1 MRNSDFVFAA
11 AAALLLS
18 SCGGSPEPVALR
30 LVDLFEAATVEGT
43 VAIDP
48 VEPTEW
54 RFDGEGTIP
63 LPDPPEEEDEEAGN
77 EDGESTQDEQE
88 DRQATFGWAA
98 LNDIDGFE
106 VVDGRLVG
114 TSGEL
119 PVLHVMRP
127 DALVVDEDDL
137 LQAVEITMQV
147 SAGTRVAVT
156 FSGARQLNEERILRT
171 IRNAPEPP
179 LSTELE
185 PGDEVHT
192 YRLENP
198 GRSFSVGGL
207 RNILVQPTDAADA
220 EFAIESVR
228 LITRKEHLRSIAAGP
243 GWQGLDEIYRETI
256 VSRAPE
262 RVELDLALPSRPWLD
277 LAIGTVED
285 HPVTFSVAI
294 DTGSGDTELWR
305 RTVTLPRRW
314 ETQRIDLAE
323 YADQQVTLALALDGD
338 DDGLT
343 GFWGAP
349 VVRNSGARVP
359 RAVDANTD
367 ARLALADGGSSTPQ
381 GVIVFLGDTLRRDHL
396 DAWGHNRK
404 TAPTLTELAAEGVR
418 FADAISMATWTK
430 VAVPSLLSSV
440 YPASHG
446 IVGTA
451 DRLSSSATTM
461 AEAFRGAGYATF
473 ATSSVS
479 FTGKMTNVHQGVEV
493 MHERASIDNGNLG
506 HSSAKT
512 SRTYVDRFL
521 TWLDDHHDVP
531 FFAFIHVFD
540 PHDPFEPY
548 PPYDL
553 MWASPTGKEEH
564 EARLEQ
570 VADSL
575 DDDRR
580 IRDGNRFG
588 PERFP
593 NSEELEAAGVDPDVY
608 AAHQLDWY
616 DGSIR
621 GMDAEIARLMEGLEQ
636 RGVAGDTLLAFVS
649 DHGEEFLDHGW
660 GWHGNT
666 VYGEA
671 INVPL
676 MLHWPGVLPAGMV
689 VDATVESLSL
699 MPTLLELAGVA
710 TPEGAQ
716 GQSLLPLV
724 VSPDDPTS
732 LGWVDRP
739 AFSERK
745 RMASLRERAD
755 YDVDQYSVVVDGW
768 KLVRNVDPPEGMA
781 EFELY
786 NHREDPLNHN
796 EVSAGHPDIV
806 ERLQEELAG
815 RLRYAEAR
823 TLPTDEDAA
832 EGLSPEELQR
842 LRSLG
847 YIR

>member
-1 MRNSDFVFAA
+1 MRHLVCSLVVTATIV
-11 AAALLLS
+11 LS
-18 SCGGSPEPVALR
+18 SCGGSPEPVSIR
-30 LVDLFEAATVEGT
+30 LVDMFEAATVEGS

-48 VEPTEW
+48 VDPTEW
-54 RFDGEGTIP
+54 RFDGDGTIA
-63 LPDPPEEEDEEAGN
+63 LPDPAEDNEDAEDDEEEP
-77 EDGESTQDEQE
+77 E
-88 DRQATFGWAA
+88 DRSATFGWAA
-98 LNDIDGFE
+98 LNDIEGFD

-114 TSGEL
+114 TTGEL
-119 PVLHVMRP
+119 PLLHAVRP
-127 DALVVDEDDL
+127 DDL
-137 LQAVEITMQV
+137 LDENDLLHAVEITMQV
-147 SAGTRVAVT
+147 SAGTAVGVT
-156 FSGARQLNEERILRT
+156 FNGGRRLNEERVLRS

-179 LSTELE
+179 LHAELE
-185 PGDEVHT
+185 PGDEFHE

-207 RNILVQPTDAADA
+207 RNILLQPTDAADA
-220 EFAIESVR
+220 TFAIESVR
-228 LITRKEHLRSIAAGP
+228 LIMRKEHLRSIASGP

-262 RVELDLALPSRPWLD
+262 RVALDLTLPTNPWLE
-277 LAIGTVED
+277 LAVGTVED
-285 HPVTFSVAI
+285 HPVTFNVAI
-294 DTGSGDTELWR
+294 DAGAGDTPLWR

-314 ETQRIDLAE
+314 ETQRIELAE
-323 YADQQVTLALALDGD
+323 YAGQQVTLALSLEGD
-338 DDGLT
+338 EDGLV
-343 GFWGAP
+343 GFWGTP
-349 VVRNSGARVP
+349 VVRSSGARVP
-359 RAVDANTD
+359 PVDD
-367 ARLALADGGSSTPQ
+367 ARSEARAALADGGSTTPQ
-381 GVIVFLGDTLRRDHL
+381 GVIVFLGDTLRSDHL
-396 DAWGHNRK
+396 DAWGHGRK
-404 TAPTLTELAAEGVR
+404 TAPTLTALAAEGVR
-418 FADAISMATWTK
+418 FADAISPATWTK

-446 IVGTA
+446 IVGMA

-479 FTGKMTNVHQGVEV
+479 FTGKLSNVHQGVEV
-493 MHERASIDNGNLG
+493 LHERASINNGSLG

-512 SRTYVDRFL
+512 ARTYVDRFL

-570 VADSL
+570 VGESL
-575 DDDRR
+575 GDDRR
-580 IRDGNRFG
+580 VGDGNRFG

-593 NSEELEAAGVDPDVY
+593 NREELEAAGVDPDVY

-676 MLHWPGVLPAGMV
+676 MLRWPGVLPAGVV

-699 MPTLLELAGVA
+699 MTTLLELSGIPV
-710 TPEGAQ
+710 PETAQ
-716 GQSLLPLV
+716 GQSLLPMV
-724 VSPDDPTS
+724 VSPNDPTA
-732 LGWVDRP
+732 LGWVERP

-745 RMASLRERAD
+745 RIASRRERAD
-755 YDVDQYSVVVDGW
+755 YDVDQYSVVLDGW
-768 KLVRNVDPPEGMA
+768 KLVRNVDPPEGMP

-786 NHREDPLNHN
+786 DHADDPLDHN
-796 EVSAGHPDIV
+796 DVTADHPDVV
-806 ERLQEELAG
+806 ERLTAELVG
-815 RLRYAEAR
+815 RLRYVEAR
-823 TLPTDEDAA
+823 KLPTDENVS
-832 EGLSPEELQR
+832 EGLSPAELRR

>member
-1 MRNSDFVFAA
+1 MRHRAGSLVVTAA
-11 AAALLLS
+11 VVLS
-18 SCGGSPEPVALR
+18 SCDASPEPVALR
-30 LVDLFEAATVEGT
+30 LVDLFESATVVGT

-48 VEPTEW
+48 VDPTEW
-54 RFDGEGTIP
+54 RFDGEGTIA
-63 LPDPPEEEDEEAGN
+63 LPDPPEDEDDDEDEGEDEEPAQP
-77 EDGESTQDEQE
+77 DL
-88 DRQATFGWAA
+88 APTFGWAA
-98 LNDIDGFE
+98 LSDIEGFE
-106 VVDGRLVG
+106 VVDDRLVG
-114 TSGEL
+114 TTGEL
-119 PVLHVMRP
+119 AVLHVVRP
-127 DALVVDEDDL
+127 EGLLDDNDL
-137 LQAVEITMQV
+137 LHAVEITMQV
-147 SAGTRVAVT
+147 SAGTEVGIT
-156 FSGARQLNEERILRT
+156 FNGGRQLNEERVLRN

-179 LSTELE
+179 LTAELE
-185 PGDEVHT
+185 PGDELHT

-198 GRSFSVGGL
+198 GRSFTVGGL
-207 RNILVQPTDAADA
+207 RNMLVEPTDAVDA
-220 EFAIESVR
+220 TFAIESVR
-228 LITRKEHLRSIAAGP
+228 LIMRKEHLRSIASGP
-243 GWQGLDEIYRETI
+243 GWQGLGEIYRETI

-262 RVELDLALPSRPWLD
+262 RVTLDLTLPVQPWLE
-277 LAIGTVED
+277 LAVGTVED
-285 HPVTFSVAI
+285 HPVTFNVAI
-294 DTGSGDTELWR
+294 NTGAGDTTLWR

-314 ETQRIDLAE
+314 ETQRIDLAD
-323 YADQQVTLALALDGD
+323 YAGQQVTVALSLEGD
-338 DDGLT
+338 EDGLV
-343 GFWGAP
+343 GFWGTP

-359 RAVDANTD
+359 PADDATSD
-367 ARLALADGGSSTPQ
+367 ARAELADQGTTTPQ

-396 DAWGHNRK
+396 DAWGHGRK
-404 TAPTLTELAAEGVR
+404 TAPTLTALAAEGVR
-418 FADAISMATWTK
+418 FADAISPATWTK

-446 IVGTA
+446 IVGMA

-479 FTGKMTNVHQGVEV
+479 FTGKLSNLHQGIEV
-493 MHERASIDNGNLG
+493 LHERASIDNDDLG
-506 HSSAKT
+506 HSGAKT
-512 SRTYVDRFL
+512 ARTYVDRFL

-553 MWASPTGKEEH
+553 LWASPTGKEEH

-570 VADSL
+570 VGESL
-575 DDDRR
+575 GDDRR
-580 IRDGNRFG
+580 VSDGNRFG

-593 NSEELEAAGVDPDVY
+593 NREELEAAGVDPEVY

-676 MLHWPGVLPAGMV
+676 LLRWPGVLPAGMV

-699 MPTLLELAGVA
+699 MPTLLEISGIPV
-710 TPEGAQ
+710 PETVQ
-716 GQSLLPLV
+716 GQSLLPMV
-724 VSPDDPTS
+724 ASPDDPTA
-732 LGWVDRP
+732 LGWVERP

-745 RMASLRERAD
+745 RIASRRERAD
-755 YDVDQYSVVVDGW
+755 YDVDQYSVVLDGW
-768 KLVRNVDPPEGMA
+768 KLVRNVDPPDGMP

-786 NHREDPLNHN
+786 HHADDPLNHDD
-796 EVSAGHPDIV
+796 VAADHPDIV
-806 ERLQEELAG
+806 QRLTEELAG

-832 EGLSPEELQR
+832 EGLSPEELRR

>member
-1 MRNSDFVFAA
+1 M
-11 AAALLLS
+11 
-18 SCGGSPEPVALR
+18 
-30 LVDLFEAATVEGT
+30 
-43 VAIDP
+43 
-48 VEPTEW
+48 
-54 RFDGEGTIP
+54 
-63 LPDPPEEEDEEAGN
+63 
-77 EDGESTQDEQE
+77 
-88 DRQATFGWAA
+88 
-98 LNDIDGFE
+98 
-106 VVDGRLVG
+106 VDGRLVG
-114 TSGEL
+114 TTGEL
-119 PVLHVMRP
+119 PLLHAVRP
-127 DALVVDEDDL
+127 DDL
-137 LQAVEITMQV
+137 LDENDLLHAVEITMQV
-147 SAGTRVAVT
+147 SAGTAVGVT
-156 FSGARQLNEERILRT
+156 FNGGRRLNEERVLRS

-179 LSTELE
+179 LHAELE
-185 PGDEVHT
+185 PGDEFHE

-207 RNILVQPTDAADA
+207 RNILLQPTDAADA
-220 EFAIESVR
+220 TFAIESVR
-228 LITRKEHLRSIAAGP
+228 LIMRKEHLRSIASGP

-262 RVELDLALPSRPWLD
+262 RVALDLTLPTNPWLE
-277 LAIGTVED
+277 LAVGTVED
-285 HPVTFSVAI
+285 HPVTFNVAI
-294 DTGSGDTELWR
+294 DAGAGDTPLWR

-314 ETQRIDLAE
+314 ETQRIELAE
-323 YADQQVTLALALDGD
+323 YAGQQVTLALSLEGD
-338 DDGLT
+338 EDGLV
-343 GFWGAP
+343 GFWGTP
-349 VVRNSGARVP
+349 VVRSSGARVP
-359 RAVDANTD
+359 PVDD
-367 ARLALADGGSSTPQ
+367 ARSEARAALADGGSTTPQ
-381 GVIVFLGDTLRRDHL
+381 GVIVFLGDTLRSDHL
-396 DAWGHNRK
+396 DAWGHGRK
-404 TAPTLTELAAEGVR
+404 TAPTLTALAAEGVR
-418 FADAISMATWTK
+418 FADAISPATWTK

-446 IVGTA
+446 IVGMA

-479 FTGKMTNVHQGVEV
+479 FTGKLSNVHQGVEV
-493 MHERASIDNGNLG
+493 LHERASINNGSLG

-512 SRTYVDRFL
+512 ARTYVDRFL

-553 MWASPTGKEEH
+553 MWASPTGKEKH

-570 VADSL
+570 VGESL
-575 DDDRR
+575 GDDRR
-580 IRDGNRFG
+580 VGDGNRFG

-593 NSEELEAAGVDPDVY
+593 NREELEAAGVDPDVY

-676 MLHWPGVLPAGMV
+676 MLRWPGVLPAGVV

-699 MPTLLELAGVA
+699 MTTLLELSGIPV
-710 TPEGAQ
+710 PETAQ
-716 GQSLLPLV
+716 GQSLLPMV
-724 VSPDDPTS
+724 VSPNDPTA
-732 LGWVDRP
+732 LGWVERP

-745 RMASLRERAD
+745 RIASRRERAD
-755 YDVDQYSVVVDGW
+755 YDVDQYSVVLDGW
-768 KLVRNVDPPEGMA
+768 KLVRNVDPPEGMP

-786 NHREDPLNHN
+786 DHADDPLDHN
-796 EVSAGHPDIV
+796 DVTADHPDVV
-806 ERLQEELAG
+806 ERLTAELVG
-815 RLRYAEAR
+815 RLRYVEAR
-823 TLPTDEDAA
+823 KLPTDEDVS
-832 EGLSPEELQR
+832 EGLSPAELRR

>member
-1 MRNSDFVFAA
+1 MRHLVCSLVVTATIV
-11 AAALLLS
+11 LS
-18 SCGGSPEPVALR
+18 SCGGSPEPVSIR
-30 LVDLFEAATVEGT
+30 LVDMFEAATVEGS

-48 VEPTEW
+48 VDPTEW
-54 RFDGEGTIP
+54 RFDGDGTIA
-63 LPDPPEEEDEEAGN
+63 LPDPAEDNEDAEDDEEEP
-77 EDGESTQDEQE
+77 E
-88 DRQATFGWAA
+88 DRSATFGWAA
-98 LNDIDGFE
+98 LNDIEGVD

-114 TSGEL
+114 TTGEL
-119 PVLHVMRP
+119 PLLHAVRP
-127 DALVVDEDDL
+127 DDL
-137 LQAVEITMQV
+137 LDENDLLHAVEITMQV
-147 SAGTRVAVT
+147 SAGTAVGVT
-156 FSGARQLNEERILRT
+156 FNGGRRLNEERVLRS

-179 LSTELE
+179 LHAELE
-185 PGDEVHT
+185 PGDEFHE

-220 EFAIESVR
+220 TFAIESVR
-228 LITRKEHLRSIAAGP
+228 LIMRKEHLRSIASGP

-262 RVELDLALPSRPWLD
+262 RVALDLTLPTNPWLE
-277 LAIGTVED
+277 LAVGTVED
-285 HPVTFSVAI
+285 HPVTFNVAI
-294 DTGSGDTELWR
+294 DAGAGDTPLWR

-314 ETQRIDLAE
+314 ETQRIELAE
-323 YADQQVTLALALDGD
+323 YAGQQVTLALSLEGD
-338 DDGLT
+338 EDGLV
-343 GFWGAP
+343 GFWGTP

-359 RAVDANTD
+359 PVDD
-367 ARLALADGGSSTPQ
+367 ARSEARAALADGGSTTPQ
-381 GVIVFLGDTLRRDHL
+381 GVIVFLGDTLRSDHL
-396 DAWGHNRK
+396 DAWGHGRK
-404 TAPTLTELAAEGVR
+404 TAPTLTALAAEGVR
-418 FADAISMATWTK
+418 FADAISPATWTK

-446 IVGTA
+446 IVGMA

-479 FTGKMTNVHQGVEV
+479 FTGKLSNVHQGVEV
-493 MHERASIDNGNLG
+493 LHERASINNGSLG

-512 SRTYVDRFL
+512 ARTYVDRFL

-570 VADSL
+570 VGESL
-575 DDDRR
+575 GDDRR
-580 IRDGNRFG
+580 VGDGNRFG

-593 NSEELEAAGVDPDVY
+593 NREELEAAGVDPDVY

-676 MLHWPGVLPAGMV
+676 MLRWPGVLPAGMV

-699 MPTLLELAGVA
+699 MTTLLELSGIPV
-710 TPEGAQ
+710 PETAQ
-716 GQSLLPLV
+716 GQSLLPMV
-724 VSPDDPTS
+724 VSPNDPTA
-732 LGWVDRP
+732 LGWVERP

-745 RMASLRERAD
+745 RIASRRERAD
-755 YDVDQYSVVVDGW
+755 YDVDQYSVVLDGW
-768 KLVRNVDPPEGMA
+768 KLVRNVDPPEGMP

-786 NHREDPLNHN
+786 DHADDPLDHN
-796 EVSAGHPDIV
+796 DVTADHPDVV
-806 ERLQEELAG
+806 ERLTAELVG
-815 RLRYAEAR
+815 RLRYVEAR
-823 TLPTDEDAA
+823 KLPTDEDVS
-832 EGLSPEELQR
+832 EGLSPAELRR

>member
-1 MRNSDFVFAA
+1 MRHLVCSLVVTATVV
-11 AAALLLS
+11 LS
-18 SCGGSPEPVALR
+18 SCSGSPEPGAIR
-30 LVDLFEAATVEGT
+30 LVDMFEAATVEGS

-48 VEPTEW
+48 VDPTEW
-54 RFDGEGTIP
+54 RFDGDGTIA
-63 LPDPPEEEDEEAGN
+63 LPDPAEDNEDAEDDEEEP
-77 EDGESTQDEQE
+77 E
-88 DRQATFGWAA
+88 DRSATFGWAA
-98 LNDIDGFE
+98 LNDIEGFD

-114 TSGEL
+114 TTGEL
-119 PVLHVMRP
+119 PLLHAVRP
-127 DALVVDEDDL
+127 DDL
-137 LQAVEITMQV
+137 LDENDLLHAVEITMQV
-147 SAGTRVAVT
+147 SAGTAVGVT
-156 FSGARQLNEERILRT
+156 FNGGRRLNEERVLRS

-179 LSTELE
+179 LHAELE
-185 PGDEVHT
+185 PGDEFHE

-220 EFAIESVR
+220 TFAIESVR
-228 LITRKEHLRSIAAGP
+228 LIMRKEHLRSIASGP

-262 RVELDLALPSRPWLD
+262 RVALDLTLPTNPWLE
-277 LAIGTVED
+277 LAVGTVED
-285 HPVTFSVAI
+285 HPVTFNVAI
-294 DTGSGDTELWR
+294 DAGAGDTPLWR

-314 ETQRIDLAE
+314 ETQRIELAE
-323 YADQQVTLALALDGD
+323 YAGQQVTLALSLEGD
-338 DDGLT
+338 EDGLV
-343 GFWGAP
+343 GFWGTP
-349 VVRNSGARVP
+349 VVRSSGARVP
-359 RAVDANTD
+359 PVDD
-367 ARLALADGGSSTPQ
+367 ARSEARAALADGGSTTPQ
-381 GVIVFLGDTLRRDHL
+381 GVIVFLGDTLRSDHL
-396 DAWGHNRK
+396 DAWGHGRK
-404 TAPTLTELAAEGVR
+404 TAPTLTALAAEGVR
-418 FADAISMATWTK
+418 FADAISPATWTK

-446 IVGTA
+446 IVGMA

-479 FTGKMTNVHQGVEV
+479 FTGKLSNVHQGVEV
-493 MHERASIDNGNLG
+493 LHERASINNGSLG

-512 SRTYVDRFL
+512 ARTYVDRFL

-570 VADSL
+570 VGESL
-575 DDDRR
+575 GDDRR
-580 IRDGNRFG
+580 VGDGNRFG

-593 NSEELEAAGVDPDVY
+593 NREELEAAGVDPDVY

-676 MLHWPGVLPAGMV
+676 MLRWPGVLPAGMV

-699 MPTLLELAGVA
+699 MTTLLELSGIPV
-710 TPEGAQ
+710 PETAQ
-716 GQSLLPLV
+716 GQSLLPMV
-724 VSPDDPTS
+724 VSPNDPTAF
-732 LGWVDRP
+732 GWVERP

-745 RMASLRERAD
+745 RIASRRERAD
-755 YDVDQYSVVVDGW
+755 YDVDQYSVVLDGW
-768 KLVRNVDPPEGMA
+768 KLVRNVDPPEGMP

-786 NHREDPLNHN
+786 DHADDPLDHN
-796 EVSAGHPDIV
+796 DVTAHHPDVV
-806 ERLQEELAG
+806 ERLTAELVG
-815 RLRYAEAR
+815 RLRYVEAR
-823 TLPTDEDAA
+823 KLPTDEDVS
-832 EGLSPEELQR
+832 EGLSPAELRR